1 MARVYSTIPRALWVR
16 CGAMPPSVRLSAY
29 FCAYFLYAGALVP
42 YFALYLAARG
52 FGAGEIAV
60 VLAMPQLARVIA
72 PAFWG
77 WLADR
82 CGAARGIV
90 VFSAAAVLAGFALL
104 QVTEGYA
111 AAVVIMLVMSLL
123 SAGALPLVEALTLG
137 SLGARTERYGPIRL
151 WGSVG
156 FIAGV
161 IATGAWLDA
170 HPPQSL
176 LGVVALLA
184 ALTLAVSFLVP
195 AGRVA
200 AAGGLGDA
208 RLAAVLLRPEV
219 LAFFAACLCMNVAH
233 GALYAFYSIYL
244 EAAGYSKTAIGVLWT
259 LGVLAEIALFLVLP
273 RLLRRYSL
281 RAVLAASCALAALRF
296 ALIGWGVHSAAL
308 LALAQLLHAATFGA
322 YHASSVAIVHRLFAG
337 ALAARGQTLHSS
349 VSYGLGGSA
358 GTLLAGWSWGA
369 LGPELSFSLS
379 SLAAVLATALVIW
392 RVRV

>member
-1 MARVYSTIPRALWVR
+1 MT
-16 CGAMPPSVRLSAY
+16 PSLRLSAY

-52 FGAGEIAV
+52 YGAGEIAM
-60 VLAMPQLARVIA
+60 VLAMPQLARIAA

-82 CGAARGIV
+82 SGAARGIV
-90 VFSAAAVLAGFALL
+90 VFSAAAVLAGFSLL
-104 QVTEGYA
+104 RLLDGYG
-111 AAVVIMLVMSLL
+111 AAVAIMLVMSLL

-137 SLGARTERYGPIRL
+137 SLGARTEGYGPIRL

-156 FIAGV
+156 FVAGV
-161 IATGAWLDA
+161 LATGAWLDA

-176 LGVVALLA
+176 LGVIVLLA
-184 ALTLAVSFLVP
+184 ALTLAVSLLVP

-200 AAGGLGDA
+200 GAGGQSDA
-208 RLAAVLLRPEV
+208 RVAAVLRRPEV
-219 LAFFAACLCMNVAH
+219 IAFFAACLCMNVAH
-233 GALYAFYSIYL
+233 GSLYAFYSIYL
-244 EAAGYSKTAIGVLWT
+244 DAEGYSKSAIGVLWT

-281 RAVLAASCALAALRF
+281 RAVLGASCACAALRF
-296 ALIGWGVHSAAL
+296 AVIGWGVQSPLL
-308 LALAQLLHAATFGA
+308 LAFAQLLHAATFGA
-322 YHASSVAIVHRLFAG
+322 YHASSVAIVHRLFTG
-337 ALAARGQTLHSS
+337 ALQARGQTLYSS
-349 VSYGLGGSA
+349 LSYGLGGTA
-358 GTLLAGWSWGA
+358 GTLLAGWSWTV

-379 SLAAVLATALVIW
+379 AAAGLAGAALVFW

>member
-1 MARVYSTIPRALWVR
+1 MTAPL
-16 CGAMPPSVRLSAY
+16 RLSAY

-42 YFALYLAARG
+42 YFSLYLAARG
-52 FGAGEIAV
+52 YSAGEIAV
-60 VLAMPQLARVIA
+60 VLAMPQLARVVA
-72 PAFWG
+72 PSFWG

-82 CGAARGIV
+82 GGAARGV
-90 VFSAAAVLAGFALL
+90 VIFSSAVLLAGFSLL
-104 QVTEGYA
+104 MAIEGFA
-111 AAVVIMLVMSLL
+111 AIVAIMLGMSLL

-156 FIAGV
+156 FVAGV
-161 IATGAWLDA
+161 LATGAWLDA

-176 LGVVALLA
+176 LGVIVLLA
-184 ALTLAVSFLVP
+184 AITLAVSFLLP

-200 AAGGLGDA
+200 VAAHKADA
-208 RLAAVLLRPEV
+208 GFAAVLLRPDV

-244 EAAGYSKTAIGVLWT
+244 DAEGYSKTAIGVLWT
-259 LGVLAEIALFLVLP
+259 LGVLAEIVLFLALP
-273 RLLRRYSL
+273 WLLRRYSL
-281 RAVLAASCALAALRF
+281 HAVLGASCACAALRF
-296 ALIGWGVHSAAL
+296 ALIGWGVHSPAL
-308 LALAQLLHAATFGA
+308 LVIAQLLHAATFGA

-349 VSYGLGGSA
+349 LSYGLGGSV
-358 GTLLAGWSWGA
+358 GTLLAGWSWTA
-369 LGPELSFSLS
+369 LGPELSFTLS
-379 SLAAVLATALVIW
+379 AAAGLAGAALVIW

>member
-1 MARVYSTIPRALWVR
+1 MARVYSTIR
-16 CGAMPPSVRLSAY
+16 CAAMTPPLRLSAY
-29 FCAYFLYAGALVP
+29 FCAYFLYAGAVVP
-42 YFALYLAARG
+42 YFSLYLAARG
-52 FGAGEIAV
+52 YAAGEIAV
-60 VLAMPQLARVIA
+60 VLAMPQLARVVA

-82 CGAARGIV
+82 SGAARGVV

-104 QVTEGYA
+104 HALEGYA
-111 AAVVIMLVMSLL
+111 AVVAVMLAMSLL

-137 SLGARTERYGPIRL
+137 WLGARTERYGPIRL

-156 FIAGV
+156 FVAGV
-161 IATGAWLDA
+161 LGTGAWLDA
-170 HPPQSL
+170 HPPASL
-176 LGVVALLA
+176 LGVIVLLA

-200 AAGGLGDA
+200 GAGGQGGA
-208 RLAAVLLRPEV
+208 RLGAVLRRPEV

-244 EAAGYSKTAIGVLWT
+244 DAEGYSKTAIGVLWT
-259 LGVLAEIALFLVLP
+259 LGVLAEIALFLGLP

-281 RAVLAASCALAALRF
+281 HAVLGASCACAALRF
-296 ALIGWGVHSAAL
+296 ALIGWGVHSLML
-308 LALAQLLHAATFGA
+308 LGIAQLLHAATFGA
-322 YHASSVAIVHRLFAG
+322 YHATAVAIVHRLFPG
-337 ALAARGQTLHSS
+337 ALAARGQTLHAS

-358 GTLLAGWSWGA
+358 GTLLAGWSWAA
-369 LGPELSFSLS
+369 LGPQLSFTLGAAAG
-379 SLAAVLATALVIW
+379 LAGAALVIW

>member
-1 MARVYSTIPRALWVR
+1 MT
-16 CGAMPPSVRLSAY
+16 PPQRLSAY

-42 YFALYLAARG
+42 YFSLYLAARG
-52 FGAGEIAV
+52 YDGGAIAV
-60 VLAMPQLARVIA
+60 VLAMPQLARIIA

-82 CGAARGIV
+82 GGAARGIV

-104 QVTEGYA
+104 QVLEGYA
-111 AAVVIMLVMSLL
+111 AVAAIMLVMSLL
-123 SAGALPLVEALTLG
+123 SAGALPLVEALTLS
-137 SLGARTERYGPIRL
+137 SLGARTEGYGPIRL

-161 IATGAWLDA
+161 LATGAWLDA

-176 LGVVALLA
+176 LGVIVLLA
-184 ALTLAVSFLVP
+184 ALTLAVSLFLP

-200 AAGGLGDA
+200 SPGRAGAA
-208 RLAAVLLRPEV
+208 RLAVVLRRPEV

-244 EAAGYSKTAIGVLWT
+244 DAEGYSKTAIGVLWT
-259 LGVLAEIALFLVLP
+259 VGVLAEIALFLVLP

-281 RAVLAASCALAALRF
+281 RAVLGASFVCAALRF
-296 ALIGWGVHSAAL
+296 ALIGWGVHSLPL
-308 LALAQLLHAATFGA
+308 LVFAQLLHAATFGA
-322 YHASSVAIVHRLFAG
+322 YHASSVALVHRLFPG
-337 ALAARGQTLHSS
+337 VLQARGQTLYSS
-349 VSYGLGGSA
+349 LSYGMGGTC

-369 LGPELSFSLS
+369 LGPQLSFTLS
-379 SLAAVLATALVIW
+379 AAAGLAGAGLVIW

>member
-1 MARVYSTIPRALWVR
+1 MT
-16 CGAMPPSVRLSAY
+16 PPLRLSVY

-42 YFALYLAARG
+42 YFALYLSARG
-52 FGAGEIAV
+52 YGAGQIAV
-60 VLAMPQLARVIA
+60 VLAMPQLARIVA

-82 CGAARGIV
+82 SGAARGIV
-90 VFSAAAVLAGFALL
+90 IFSAAVLLAGFALL
-104 QVTEGYA
+104 MVVEGFA
-111 AAVVIMLVMSLL
+111 AIVAIMLVMSLL

-156 FIAGV
+156 FVAGV
-161 IATGAWLDA
+161 LATGVWLDA

-176 LGVVALLA
+176 LGVIVLLA

-200 AAGGLGDA
+200 AAGGQGDA
-208 RLAAVLLRPEV
+208 GLAAVLLRSEV
-219 LAFFAACLCMNVAH
+219 LAFFAACFCMNLAH
-233 GALYAFYSIYL
+233 GTLYAFYSIYL
-244 EAAGYSKTAIGVLWT
+244 DAEGYSKTAIGVLWT
-259 LGVLAEIALFLVLP
+259 LGVLAEIVLFLVLP

-281 RAVLAASCALAALRF
+281 RAVLGASCACAALRF
-296 ALIGWGVHSAAL
+296 ALIGWGVHSLPL
-308 LALAQLLHAATFGA
+308 LVFAQLLHAATFGA
-322 YHASSVAIVHRLFAG
+322 YHASSVAMVHRLFTG

-349 VSYGLGGSA
+349 VSYGLGGSV
-358 GTLLAGWSWGA
+358 GTLLAGWSWTA
-369 LGPELSFSLS
+369 LGPEFSFTLSAAAG
-379 SLAAVLATALVIW
+379 LAAAALVIW

>member
-1 MARVYSTIPRALWVR
+1 
-16 CGAMPPSVRLSAY
+16 MPPSVRLSAY

-52 FGAGEIAV
+52 FGAGAIAV
-60 VLAMPQLARVIA
+60 VLAMPQLARVAA

-77 WLADR
+77 WFADR
-82 CGAARGIV
+82 SGAARAIV
-90 VFSAAAVLAGFALL
+90 VFSAAVVLAGFALL
-104 QVTEGYA
+104 HAVDGYA
-111 AAVVIMLVMSLL
+111 GVVAIMLVMSLL

-156 FIAGV
+156 FVAGV
-161 IATGAWLDA
+161 LATGAWLDA

-176 LGVVALLA
+176 LGVIVLLA
-184 ALTLAVSFLVP
+184 GLTLGVSFLVP
-195 AGRVA
+195 AGKVA
-200 AAGGLGDA
+200 AAGGSGDA
-208 RLAAVLLRPEV
+208 RLLVVLRRPEV
-219 LAFFAACLCMNVAH
+219 LAFFAACFCMNVAH

-244 EAAGYSKTAIGVLWT
+244 DAAGYSKTAIGVLWT
-259 LGVLAEIALFLVLP
+259 IGVLAEIVLFLCMP
-273 RLLRRYSL
+273 RLLRHWSL

-296 ALIGWGVHSAAL
+296 ALIGWGVQSALL

-322 YHASSVAIVHRLFAG
+322 YHASSVAIVHRLFTG

-369 LGPELSFSLS
+369 LGPELSFTLS
-379 SLAAVLATALVIW
+379 AAAGLAGATLVIW

>member
-1 MARVYSTIPRALWVR
+1 MT
-16 CGAMPPSVRLSAY
+16 PPLRLSAY

-52 FGAGEIAV
+52 YGAGEIAI
-60 VLAMPQLARVIA
+60 VLAMPQLARIVA
-72 PAFWG
+72 PSFWG

-82 CGAARGIV
+82 SGAARGIV
-90 VFSAAAVLAGFALL
+90 VFSAAVLLAGFAVLHF
-104 QVTEGYA
+104 VDGYA
-111 AAVVIMLVMSLL
+111 GVVALMLVMSLL

-156 FIAGV
+156 FVAGV
-161 IATGAWLDA
+161 LATGAWLDA

-176 LGVVALLA
+176 LGVIVLLA
-184 ALTLAVSFLVP
+184 ALTLAVSFLLP

-200 AAGGLGDA
+200 AVAVHGEVGF
-208 RLAAVLLRPEV
+208 AAVLLRPEV
-219 LAFFAACLCMNVAH
+219 LAFFAASLCMNVAH

-244 EAAGYSKTAIGVLWT
+244 DAAGYSKIGIGVLWT
-259 LGVLAEIALFLVLP
+259 IGVLAEIVLFLALS

-281 RAVLAASCALAALRF
+281 HAVLGASCACAALRF
-296 ALIGWGVHSAAL
+296 ALIGWGVHSPAL
-308 LALAQLLHAATFGA
+308 LVFAQLLHAATFGA
-322 YHASSVAIVHRLFAG
+322 YHASSVAIVHRLFTG

-349 VSYGLGGSA
+349 VSYGLGGSV
-358 GTLLAGWSWGA
+358 GTLVAGWSWTA
-369 LGPELSFSLS
+369 LGPELSFTLS
-379 SLAAVLATALVIW
+379 AAAGLAACALVIW